1 MDATQKAV
9 MKKKKTRFFETYIS
23 KVLKQVSSENGIT
36 ANSKQQLNSALCHI
50 SRLVANKVIT
60 LTEIAKKKTM
70 SDKEVINA
78 IRIVF
83 PVDLANNAIAH
94 GQKAIETYESVDN
107 TKGVSR
113 QEKAGILFPPAQTE
127 KFLRNFRYSK
137 VMVTNNAPVFLAGSI
152 EYIASL
158 ILENA
163 VKSAQTNKRVRIT
176 IRDLEL
182 GVRCNEE
189 INNLFTQ
196 NNLTFLGGGVT
207 PFIHQSLL
215 VKKNRKKRVT
225 KRPAATSEN
234 DKKKHRFRPGTVSL
248 REIRRFQKTSNC
260 LTFAKHPFEKYV
272 RDVINK
278 HNENNS
284 MKVSKEV
291 FIILQYFIEQKIV
304 DVLRNANFAAIH
316 ANRVKLMPVDINF
329 VQSIISGVKNPYH
342 DEQAEDNIDEEFSD
356 ELLEEGGEED
366 MIEEEE
372 EEEEDELVEEESA

>member
-70 SDKEVINA
+70 SNKEVINA

-83 PVDLANNAIAH
+83 PVDLANNSIAH

-127 KFLRNFRYSK
+127 KFLRNFGYSK

-225 KRPAATSEN
+225 KRPVATSEN

-272 RDVINK
+272 REVINK

-304 DVLRNANFAAIH
+304 DILRNANFAAIH

-356 ELLEEGGEED
+356 ELLEDGVEED
-366 MIEEEE
+366 MIEE